1 MKHIVCFHLY
11 NDYSGSPKVLKM
23 VLEGLL
29 KEGWE
34 IDLVSSKGG
43 VLDDLSHYENL
54 HKHSYPYHFSRNRF
68 VTMMRYLMVQCYTF
82 LLAFRWL
89 FKKDVIFYINT
100 LLPVAPALAG
110 RIMGKRVIY
119 HYHENAQVKGFI
131 YRKLAAAMQKIA
143 HKIICVS
150 CHQASLLQ
158 RKEGIVI
165 VPNMLSDSFRE
176 KLHPMPEMAFKR
188 KQVLMLGSLKLY
200 KGPLEFIQLAYR
212 YPQYTFELV
221 INDIQDNINAFLKK
235 HNLHVCS
242 NLTIYH
248 KQKDVSSFYNKSSLV
263 LNLSDKNSF
272 IETFGLTALE
282 AMAAGLPAI
291 VPTEGGISEIVEN
304 GINGYKI
311 DVQNLDAIGT
321 QIQRLFSDEHL
332 YLKVAEGAYK
342 SSQNYL
348 ESNAIREIE
357 DVLTI

>member
-1 MKHIVCFHLY
+1 MKHLVCFHLF

-29 KEGWE
+29 KDGWE

-54 HKHSYPYHFSRNRF
+54 CKHSYPYHFSRNRS
-68 VTMMRYLMVQCYTF
+68 VTMVRYLMVQCYTF

-89 FKKDVIFYINT
+89 FKKDVVFYINT

-119 HYHENAQVKGFI
+119 HYHENATVKGIF
-131 YRKLAAAMQKIA
+131 YQMLAAVMQKTA

-158 RKEGIVI
+158 RKKGTAVI
-165 VPNMLSDSFRE
+165 PNMLSDSFRE
-176 KLHPMPEMAFKR
+176 KLHPMPAMAFKR
-188 KQVLMLGSLKLY
+188 KRVLMLGSLKLY
-200 KGPLEFIQLAYR
+200 KGPLEFVQLAHR
-212 YPQYTFELV
+212 FPQYSFELV
-221 INDIQDNINAFLKK
+221 INDIQENINAFLKE
-235 HNLHVCS
+235 HHVHVSS

-248 KQKDVSSFYNKSSLV
+248 KQKDVSPFYNKASLV
-263 LNLSDKNSF
+263 LNLSDKNCF
-272 IETFGLTALE
+272 IETFGLTVLE

-291 VPTEGGISEIVEN
+291 VPTEGGISEIVTN

-311 DVQNLDAIGT
+311 DVQNLDAIGR
-321 QIQRLFSDEHL
+321 QIQRLFSDERL
-332 YLKVAEGAYK
+332 YLQMAEGAYQC
-342 SSQNYL
+342 SQNYL
-348 ESNAIREIE
+348 EFNTIRGIE
-357 DVLTI
+357 DVLAL